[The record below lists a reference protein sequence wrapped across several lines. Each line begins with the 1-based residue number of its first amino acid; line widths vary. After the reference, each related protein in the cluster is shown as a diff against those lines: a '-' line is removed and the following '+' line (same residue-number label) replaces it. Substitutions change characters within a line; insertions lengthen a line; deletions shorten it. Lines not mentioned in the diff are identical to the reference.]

1 MTGILTSITGVITS
15 MGIFIKCIKYTDS
28 HWYNDKHNDR
38 QTDRHLYKAG
48 VKYQKNYGRLKKAE
62 LGLNFLYQ
70 CKDIEV
76 CLKCL
81 S

>member
-1 MTGILTSITGVITS
+1 
-15 MGIFIKCIKYTDS
+15 MGIFIKCIK
-28 HWYNDKHNDR
+28 YNDKHNDR

-48 VKYQKNYGRLKKAE
+48 VEYQKNYGRLKKAE

-70 CKDIEV
+70 YKDIEV